1 MDTFDSTTA
10 ATLLNM
16 SYYEHYENDTCF
28 SSVQDDHQAPYEMPH
43 CPANSR
49 ILNLYQYIDEWIE
62 TFLYSKTDKVMITIV
77 FPLIVTLGFLA
88 NCAFLFTLIRVRQMR
103 TITNFYLA
111 NLAFADLFFVIV
123 TAVNYFYKYTW
134 SPDFQR
140 GVPWSSTA
148 GCAAI
153 SSAVYTPY
161 FASICLVTL
170 VSLERFLAICFPL
183 KHRMMNNK
191 SRTVKMILA
200 TWLIALAFTTLVAPT
215 YTKHEILCLLWP
227 EKWQH
232 RLPTVIN
239 YCNAVTWH
247 FLDISAILQFATF
260 IIALILNTTL
270 YALIIF
276 RLSQRDVS
284 DNNNEKTG
292 LKSQADKV
300 RNAVARMLV
309 INGIAFFLCLAPWQF
324 YNMYYFVFRNCIGC
338 RALDDN
344 HVYILAWIGR
354 CLNVLNSAINPII
367 YSATNAR
374 YRQAFIT
381 AIGCT
386 PKKRR
391 NVSEMSTSVTGVAT
405 TGVATTR
412 M

>member
-1 MDTFDSTTA
+1 MDPVAAFQNNSSYEVYANDSI
-10 ATLLNM
+10 L
-16 SYYEHYENDTCF
+16 EGD
-28 SSVQDDHQAPYEMPH
+28 VQIPYEIPS

-49 ILNLYQYIDEWIE
+49 FLNLYNYKDEWIE
-62 TFLYSKTDKVMITIV
+62 IFLYSKTDKVMITIV
-77 FPLIVTLGFLA
+77 FPFIITLGLLA
-88 NCAFLFTLIRVRQMR
+88 NGAFLFTLVSVRQMR

-111 NLAFADLFFVIV
+111 NLAIADLFFVIV
-123 TAVNYFYKYTW
+123 TAVNYFYRYIW

-148 GCAAI
+148 GCASI
-153 SSAVYTPY
+153 SSALHTPY

-170 VSLERFLAICFPL
+170 VSIERFLAICFPL
-183 KHRMMNNK
+183 KHRMINNK
-191 SRTVKMILA
+191 SRTAKMVLA
-200 TWLIALAFTTLVAPT
+200 TWLITLAFTTLVAPT

-239 YCNAVTWH
+239 YCNAATWH
-247 FLDISAILQFATF
+247 FIDISAILQFAPF
-260 IIALILNTTL
+260 IIALILNTIL
-270 YALIIF
+270 YALIIC

-284 DNNNEKTG
+284 DNGNEKTG

-324 YNMYYFVFRNCIGC
+324 YNMYYFVFRNCAGC
-338 RALDDN
+338 RALDNN
-344 HVYILAWIGR
+344 HVYILRWTGR

-374 YRQAFIT
+374 YRQAFLT
-381 AIGCT
+381 AIGFT
-386 PKKRR
+386 PKKR